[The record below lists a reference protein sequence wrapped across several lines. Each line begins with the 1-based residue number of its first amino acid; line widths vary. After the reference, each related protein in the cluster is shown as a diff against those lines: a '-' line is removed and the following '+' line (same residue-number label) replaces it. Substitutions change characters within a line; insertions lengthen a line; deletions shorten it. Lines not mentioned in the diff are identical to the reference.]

1 MKKLGMIVVIA
12 VMLLCG
18 CSGNMKA
25 GKAYLNEEK
34 YAEAKE
40 AFEKEIQAEKHLK
53 EAHYGLGMACF
64 ELKEYELAVENLEK
78 AVLFGMKRDAVFCSF
93 LGASYM
99 ETERYDQAIL
109 EYKNAIAD
117 EDITEELK
125 QEARYNM
132 IIAYEKNGDWD
143 SAKKELKKYTKDY
156 PDDTR
161 IKRDA
166 DFLETR

>member
-1 MKKLGMIVVIA
+1 MKKVGIIFVIA
-12 VMLLCG
+12 VMFLCG

-34 YAEAKE
+34 YAEAKA
-40 AFEKEIQAEKHLK
+40 AFEKEVQAEKHLK
-53 EAHYGLGMACF
+53 EAYYGLGMACF
-64 ELKEYELAVENLEK
+64 ELEEYEAAVGNFEK
-78 AVLFGMKRDAVFCSF
+78 AVLFGMKRDPVFCSF
-93 LGASYM
+93 LAGSYM
-99 ETERYDQAIL
+99 ETERYEAAIL
-109 EYKNAIAD
+109 EYKNAIFD

-132 IIAYEKNGDWD
+132 IIAYEKIGDWD
-143 SAKKELKKYTKDY
+143 KAKKELKNYTKDY
-156 PDDTR
+156 PDDMR